1 MVVVG
6 SLPASHRVPRPDYDR
21 ALSRFSSKRD
31 NPSSGIA
38 SHGAAYATK
47 YRALG
52 RIPGSRS
59 NAPIRMPIGSAKPG
73 LLLKR
78 DDPHSRQ
85 NHFSRPSSGFQA
97 RSRSSPATICTVPA
111 AARALIDAAIPC
123 SRATLT
129 TLAMAVVRHDERP
142 PHFEADDPA
151 VAATGERKLVHP
163 RCRVKDRLGA
173 TTRLPAFR
181 SIGFKR
187 TLLAQRPR
195 ACAQGVTAVVE
206 LDATRPPKR
215 STRRTRR
222 AAGGQGRDSSR
233 LRGRGEARAR
243 PPTSADIAPVS

>member
-97 RSRSSPATICTVPA
+97 RSRSLASHDMHGAGCGAGVD
-111 AARALIDAAIPC
+111 RC
-123 SRATLT
+123 RRSRATLT

-142 PHFEADDPA
+142 RHLKADDPA
-151 VAATGERKLVHP
+151 VAATRERKLVHP
-163 RCRVKDRLGA
+163 RCRVKDRLGQRP
-173 TTRLPAFR
+173 RLPA
-181 SIGFKR
+181 
-187 TLLAQRPR
+187 LAPSAPSVRPSLSGRVR
-195 ACAQGVTAVVE
+195 ACAAGQHTVWSW
-206 LDATRPPKR
+206 KR
-215 STRRTRR
+215 RVHRS
-222 AAGGQGRDSSR
+222 AA
-233 LRGRGEARAR
+233 RGELTDLLGSQGKDRR
-243 PPTSADIAPVS
+243 PQRSRRGASVSADSSADIAPVS